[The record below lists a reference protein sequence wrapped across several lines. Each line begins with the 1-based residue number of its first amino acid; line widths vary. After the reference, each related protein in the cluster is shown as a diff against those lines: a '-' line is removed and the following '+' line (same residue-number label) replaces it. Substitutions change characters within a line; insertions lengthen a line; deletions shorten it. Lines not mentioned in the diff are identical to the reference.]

1 MFDDAKQKQMYRDKI
16 PDNPPKPNTPEH
28 EKLTVFTSE
37 VDVILHTVND
47 NEYQAAVTCMD
58 PPDDF
63 TKAVRNFPN
72 PAMVVG
78 MFAGKKAALIQTP
91 PGSNCRKS
99 IDKALASFPN
109 AMYIIAVGVC
119 YAFDRKKYKLGDVLV
134 SKRISDF
141 AEYKHKKDDTVED
154 RGETINVEGFLSDTF
169 CLDALHNPKFMV
181 TMLRESDVYSGRFLS
196 HPVLMD
202 NKSVRDK
209 FHDAAPNA
217 IGGEMEGGV
226 LMQVRKEDNG
236 IAGIIVIKAVVDYA
250 DGDKEKQ
257 WQFTAALAAVHYT
270 KSKLSAVNLPT
281 RGEYIHRA

>member
-16 PDNPPKPNTPEH
+16 PDNPPKPNSPEH
-28 EKLTVFTSE
+28 ETLTAFTSE

-47 NEYQAAVTCMD
+47 KEYQAAVTCMD

-78 MFAGKKAALIQTP
+78 MFAGKKAALIQTL

-119 YAFDRKKYKLGDVLV
+119 YAFDHEKYKLGDVLV
-134 SKRISDF
+134 SKKISDF
-141 AEYKHKKDDTVED
+141 AEYKHKKDGTVVD
-154 RGETINVEGFLSDTF
+154 RGETIDVEGFLSDTF

-181 TMLRESDVYSGRFLS
+181 TGARESEVYSGHFISL
-196 HPVLMD
+196 PVLMD
-202 NKSVRDK
+202 NKTERDK
-209 FHDAAPNA
+209 FHAEAKDA

-226 LMQVRKEDNG
+226 LMRVSKEDNG

-250 DGDKEKQ
+250 NGDKDKQ

-270 KSKLSAVNLPT
+270 HSKLSAVNLPA
-281 RGEYIHRA
+281 RGKYRA